1 MAKHSFPWLLV
12 RSFRFQRR
20 HPTTGF
26 TLLELLI
33 SVFIGGI
40 ITSTLLYS
48 VVELLKVNQRESSR
62 AETQREMQLAMDYI
76 SSELRQAVFVYDG
89 TCLTGAGAF
98 AANTCPGLTNFL
110 PTAINTQ
117 PTGAP
122 VGTTPVLAFWRVDQL
137 PQILIDRCA
146 DNAASLNSTAVTP
159 ISGVPCLS
167 RRTYSLVVYYLD
179 TTNTGNTW
187 SGRARLKRYALTQF
201 TATGATN
208 TGWVDPTTTNNK
220 FLGWPYE
227 ATGNNLQTAGTLA
240 DGSVNPY
247 AGSIAGV
254 NANVTSPVLVDFVD
268 TPVTAGS
275 TATACP
281 GDSVAA
287 GSLPPFVRSPSGTT
301 VTSFYACVRGGG
313 FTAGIQNNTGGR
325 NQETAVFLRGN
336 AAGRAGVPLTARVVF
351 DLQTRVLSRGSFE
364 KSPAPQ

>member
-12 RSFRFQRR
+12 RSFRFQRK

-48 VVELLKVNQRESSR
+48 VVELLRVNQRESSR

-76 SSELRQAVFVYDG
+76 SAELRQAVFVYDG
-89 TCLTGAGAF
+89 TCLSGTGAFSVSA
-98 AANTCPGLTNFL
+98 CPGVTNFL
-110 PTAINTQ
+110 PSSINTAN
-117 PTGAP
+117 TI
-122 VGTTPVLAFWRVDQL
+122 PVLAFWRVDQL
-137 PQILIDRCA
+137 PQVLINLCA
-146 DNAASLNSTAVTP
+146 TNSANLNLTTNPNPPAG
-159 ISGVPCLS
+159 INGVPCLS

-179 TTNTGNTW
+179 TTNTGGTW
-187 SGRARLKRYALTQF
+187 AGRARLKRYELTQF
-201 TATGATN
+201 TATGAPN
-208 TGWVDPTTTNNK
+208 TGWVDPTTTNNN
-220 FLGWPYE
+220 FLGWPYA
-227 ATGNNLQTAGTLA
+227 ATGTNLQTQGTLS
-240 DGSVNPY
+240 DGSTNPY
-247 AGSIAGV
+247 VGTIAG
-254 NANVTSPVLVDFVD
+254 ATVTPPVLVDFVD
-268 TPVTAGS
+268 SPTTTGS

-287 GSLPPFVRSPSGTT
+287 GSLPPFVRSPSGTA

-313 FTAGIQNNTGGR
+313 FTAGTQNNIGGR

-336 AAGRAGVPLTARVVF
+336 AAGRAGVPLTANVVF